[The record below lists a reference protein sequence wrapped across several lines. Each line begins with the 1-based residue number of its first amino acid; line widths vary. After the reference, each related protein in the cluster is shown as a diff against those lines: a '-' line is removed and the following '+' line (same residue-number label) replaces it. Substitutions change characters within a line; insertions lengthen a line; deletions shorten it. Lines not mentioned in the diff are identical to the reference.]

1 MIYYFTGTG
10 NSWQAAKAL
19 ADLTSDVCCPIPQ
32 EHSPHFERAARHAV
46 LGLVFPIHA
55 WGPPQVVLQAV
66 QRHAAMWKK
75 EMDKDR
81 TTTHYIYAVMTCG
94 DDTGRT
100 DQLLRRALQ
109 AQGLQLHACY
119 AVQMRNTYVCL
130 PGFNTDDA
138 ATEARKDAA
147 FSNRMAHIARSIR
160 QHAPAAASEELR
172 GAWAWTKTYVLRP
185 LFERCLMNDRHFR
198 TDAARCT
205 HCGRCARLCPVRNI
219 SLASADG
226 LPTWQGHCTQCLAC
240 LHGCPTRAI
249 DYGPFTHSKGRVT
262 VTCGRN

>member
-19 ADLTSDVCCPIPQ
+19 ADLTHDLCSPMPQ
-32 EHSPHFERAARHAV
+32 EHSPRFELAARRTV
-46 LGLVFPIHA
+46 LGLVFPVYA

-81 TTTHYIYAVMTCG
+81 SFVHYIYAVMTCG

-100 DQLLRRALQ
+100 DKLLRQALQ
-109 AQGLQLHACY
+109 AQGLRLNACY

-130 PGFNTDDA
+130 PGFDTDNA
-138 ATEARKDAA
+138 ATEARKAAA
-147 FSNRMAHIARSIR
+147 FSDRMAHIARCIS
-160 QHAPAAASEELR
+160 QDAPAAACEELR
-172 GAWAWTKTYVLRP
+172 GGWPWVKTYVLRP
-185 LFERCLMNDRHFR
+185 LFERWLMSDRHFR
-198 TDAARCT
+198 TDANRCT
-205 HCGRCARLCPVRNI
+205 RCGRCVRLCPVRNI
-219 SLASADG
+219 RPSDANG

-249 DYGPFTHSKGRVT
+249 DYGPFTHSKGRVP
-262 VTCGRN
+262 VKCGRH